1 MIQTPPTTSA
11 KKWTFETAILQLEYR
26 LQSDHLAT
34 LEAAVKEYQEG
45 DPAWD
50 FVRNLNKQIDTL
62 TAENKR
68 LRNGYNDLIMTVERK
83 CPGESRYETAKRY
96 INEREAIADCDSAK
110 EALK

>member
-50 FVRNLNKQIDTL
+50 LVRNLNKQIDTL

-68 LRNGYNDLIMTVERK
+68 LREALSKILNSPR
-83 CPGESRYETAKRY
+83 GEGIHLEGR
-96 INEREAIADCDSAK
+96 IAQAALRGAK
-110 EALK
+110 EFLKEK